1 MNRQDCRN
9 MEGMFKQWI
18 EERKRQGPESQPVRS
33 IRQGPGS
40 QSLLQ
45 QQSLAEVQS
54 RGQRK
59 KTLRVD
65 SSNSPCLVTGDV
77 ENGALQEVDRHRVVR
92 NNSTCSVA

>member
-1 MNRQDCRN
+1 

-33 IRQGPGS
+33 KRQGPGS

-54 RGQRK
+54 QGQRK

-65 SSNSPCLVTGDV
+65 SSPSLVTGDV

-92 NNSTCSVA
+92 KNSTCSVA